1 MSRDVTV
8 TYFEEQNNQYTESVG
23 KIKSF
28 LILKQVVC
36 KITTVFS
43 WVKKVTSSPD
53 IICFLNPTVHTSYCF

>member
-8 TYFEEQNNQYTESVG
+8 IYFDEQNNQYMDSVD
-23 KIKSF
+23 KMRSF

-53 IICFLNPTVHTSYCF
+53 IICFLNPTVHKCYCF